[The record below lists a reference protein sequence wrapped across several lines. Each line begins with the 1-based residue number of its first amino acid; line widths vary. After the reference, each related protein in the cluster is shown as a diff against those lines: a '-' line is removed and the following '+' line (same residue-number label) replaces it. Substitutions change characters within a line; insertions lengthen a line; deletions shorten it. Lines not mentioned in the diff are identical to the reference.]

1 METLDGFIGKIINS
15 LKENN
20 LYDNTLI
27 IYASDHGEQ
36 IGERDL
42 WWKQT
47 FYEESVKIPLIM
59 SWKDKLPCNE
69 RRKQILNLVD
79 LTATIVDAGEG
90 MELHNIDGKSFL
102 NIAINKKHK
111 SKNETFSEFCMDNS
125 LSWSDT
131 KEPHL
136 SRMIRT
142 DDWKFIYYHGYNN
155 QLFNLKNDPDEMKN
169 LSGLKEYSKIETKLN
184 EKILNSKGAFMGA
197 VIKELSDK
205 GIKLNITAVYTFEQT
220 KKIYKKLNRK
230 TKSIISIFAGRM
242 ADKGKDP
249 LPIFKRSI
257 SLTKKNKNVEIL
269 WASTR
274 EVYNYLQARQLK
286 CNIIT
291 MPPKII
297 NQINS
302 FGKSFNE
309 MTLDT
314 VKGFQLPRHV

>member
-90 MELHNIDGKSFL
+90 MELHDIDGKSFL
-102 NIAINKKHK
+102 NIAINNKHK

-136 SRMIRT
+136 SRMIRS
-142 DDWKFIYYHGYNN
+142 DDWKFNYYHGYNN
-155 QLFNLKNDPDEMKN
+155 QLFNLKDDPDEMNN
-169 LSGLKEYSKIETKLN
+169 LSGLKEYSKIEIKLIK
-184 EKILNSKGAFMGA
+184 KILKDWRPQKIKKTIESK
-197 VIKELSDK
+197 IHS
-205 GIKLNITAVYTFEQT
+205 
-220 KKIYKKLNRK
+220 KKILKAWAQSVNPPDKYKWE
-230 TKSIISIFAGRM
+230 TKAEDNWLES
-242 ADKGKDP
+242 
-249 LPIFKRSI
+249 
-257 SLTKKNKNVEIL
+257 NK
-269 WASTR
+269 
-274 EVYNYLQARQLK
+274 
-286 CNIIT
+286 
-291 MPPKII
+291 M
-297 NQINS
+297 
-302 FGKSFNE
+302 KS
-309 MTLDT
+309 
-314 VKGFQLPRHV
+314 